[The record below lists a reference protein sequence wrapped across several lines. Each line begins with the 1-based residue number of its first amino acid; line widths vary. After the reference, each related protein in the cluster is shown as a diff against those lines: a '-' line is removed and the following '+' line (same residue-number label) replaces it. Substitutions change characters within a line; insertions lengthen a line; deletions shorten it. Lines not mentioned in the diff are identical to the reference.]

1 MNYLYERVSYLRGLA
16 DGMELSEESKEG
28 KLLLNMLD
36 VLEDFAD
43 AINEVHDDV
52 KDLDD
57 YVETIDEDLAAV
69 EDEVFEEIDTE
80 EFNEDDIDF
89 IEVKCPNC
97 KEIIYLDEN
106 LLNNQDDETEVICP
120 SCHEKIYIEENCDHD
135 NCCCNDHNE

>member
-43 AINEVHDDV
+43 AINEIHDDV

-57 YVETIDEDLAAV
+57 YVETIDEDLAVV
-69 EDEVFEEIDTE
+69 EDEVFEEIADE
-80 EFNEDDIDF
+80 DFDEDDIDF
-89 IEVKCPNC
+89 IEFKCPNC

-106 LLNNQDDETEVICP
+106 LLNNRDDETEIICP
-120 SCHEKIYIEENCDHD
+120 SCHEKVYVEESCDHD
-135 NCCCNDHNE
+135 NCCCNHHDE